1 MKGDWVQAK
10 YLINPA
16 QWSSQAQ
23 FVAPLRYCR
32 LDQVNM
38 RLDHVYCY
46 ICCYSAHATLMFQT
60 RPLILRGNERSHDFN
75 MCVGV
80 IFLKFCRKC

>member
-10 YLINPA
+10 YLINPT

-46 ICCYSAHATLMFQT
+46 ICCAALMFQT
-60 RPLILRGNERSHDFN
+60 RPLIL
-75 MCVGV
+75 
-80 IFLKFCRKC
+80 